1 MIVEIKYLLGEN
13 HNMPIYDYSCKACNT
28 TQELLSKTPDTIQNC
43 PKCGTEMTKQ
53 LSSPCFILHGVGISS
68 NGSFR
73 KAKEGPYLDPE
84 LLSMPEAEFNK
95 EVGYSI
101 DG

>member
-1 MIVEIKYLLGEN
+1 MV
-13 HNMPIYDYSCKACNT
+13 
-28 TQELLSKTPDTIQNC
+28 
-43 PKCGTEMTKQ
+43 KQ

-68 NGSFR
+68 NGSFK

-84 LLSMPEAEFNK
+84 LLSMPEAEFDK